1 MYADKI
7 TGSIQY
13 TMDETERRRKRQ
25 IEYNFKHNITPTQA
39 GKKASQTPMSGT
51 EVTYEGKLVKAYVE
65 NEDGLTG
72 IAADPVVQYMSEDE
86 LKKQITR
93 IKSAMLKAS
102 KELDFV
108 EAARLRDDMYALEK
122 LLGNKH

>member
-1 MYADKI
+1 M
-7 TGSIQY
+7 
-13 TMDETERRRKRQ
+13 
-25 IEYNFKHNITPTQA
+25 
-39 GKKASQTPMSGT
+39 
-51 EVTYEGKLVKAYVE
+51 E

-102 KELDFV
+102 KELDFN
-108 EAARLRDDMYALEK
+108 EAARLRDDMFALEK
-122 LLGNKH
+122 MLGDKK